1 MPSPP
6 LPAADPAQDSVSRL
20 VGRHAPLRLPINLV
34 KRTDQVPVARAR
46 SLSPG
51 APSSV
56 PVAAPPTE
64 PMTSTAW
71 RASAGQALLT
81 ASPVRPVAVSPP
93 RLKGPPSSPSSAS
106 APAGLRCQSS
116 PRLHATVVSPP
127 QVQSSWSRHI
137 APLPLYSRAGK
148 PVTVPTSHRSYI
160 VQTPPVPAKTVMHR
174 SSSAAGQL
182 VTEPITGRLQAPPGM
197 PRLASCEA
205 SAPTSAASSSR
216 LPSKEV
222 EPDERPAVLERL
234 KVLLAD
240 PGIVAK
246 TLKSCYEAV
255 GGLPQGQVPCDAAVK
270 ALVTAHSMLLKGLSS
285 TSISEAKWRSL
296 LKKAG
301 IYSPEEGV
309 TLDQLREV
317 QAQTLGSLRDC
328 FAPKQLLRSMRRV
341 PRSEPRLKDRY
352 ECFEFRAKAALGKVF
367 RCRHIESQS
376 LAEVRQI
383 RKDKVCVPMDY
394 IRTSLHRISELN
406 HPNVPRL
413 VDCLEEKSV
422 VSRCCGRNAE

>member
-1 MPSPP
+1 
-6 LPAADPAQDSVSRL
+6 
-20 VGRHAPLRLPINLV
+20 
-34 KRTDQVPVARAR
+34 
-46 SLSPG
+46 
-51 APSSV
+51 
-56 PVAAPPTE
+56 
-64 PMTSTAW
+64 
-71 RASAGQALLT
+71 
-81 ASPVRPVAVSPP
+81 
-93 RLKGPPSSPSSAS
+93 
-106 APAGLRCQSS
+106 
-116 PRLHATVVSPP
+116 
-127 QVQSSWSRHI
+127 
-137 APLPLYSRAGK
+137 K